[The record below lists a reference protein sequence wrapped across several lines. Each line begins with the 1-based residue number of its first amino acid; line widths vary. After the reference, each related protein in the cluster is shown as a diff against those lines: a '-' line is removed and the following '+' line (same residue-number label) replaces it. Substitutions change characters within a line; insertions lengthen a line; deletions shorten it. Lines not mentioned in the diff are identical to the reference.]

1 MYDVSV
7 HMIIGITGASS
18 VGSLVS
24 FAVQLNSFVSKSY
37 EQYRHI
43 NNRLLSIGVRSSS
56 SLSTGYP
63 RFVQPPPV
71 WHWVLV
77 DVVKRYVLCQN
88 FVSSVKFYFFSLFF
102 LCNLRTIARSNV
114 TWCIFATNIVKTL
127 FLNTTFRLL
136 PDIRWRFQKMSR
148 VSDVR
153 STWCTRLVRI
163 NYI

>member
-88 FVSSVKFYFFSLFF
+88 FVSSVKFYFFSLSFF
-102 LCNLRTIARSNV
+102 YVIC
-114 TWCIFATNIVKTL
+114 
-127 FLNTTFRLL
+127 
-136 PDIRWRFQKMSR
+136 
-148 VSDVR
+148 VR
-153 STWCTRLVRI
+153 SRGAMWHGVFLLQISLRLFVFLTRHFDSCPIFVDDFRKCQECRT
-163 NYI
+163 